1 MKIAFLGTAAAT
13 SYPLAFC
20 QCDYCKHARSNGG
33 KDIRKRAS
41 IVVNNDLLIDFG
53 PDTVNASLMYNKPLT
68 DIRYILQTHPHS
80 DHFDASHLSTRI
92 PEYMGVN
99 IPPIEIYGTL
109 QTINKMSE
117 MMRIEG
123 YIKDLLNPE
132 EQARLKAKIT
142 PISLYTPFDIG
153 NYSITAIPTN
163 HDQSVDSVLY
173 LITEGGKTAFY
184 GTDTDSLSEEVWKY
198 FTDNHVLLDFVI
210 LDHTYGLDA
219 DSGGHLNTNRFIEH
233 IQKLKHG
240 GLLKPDSRILATHIS
255 HEGNPTH
262 DKLSEFAHNNG
273 YEIAFDG
280 LEI

>member
-117 MMRIEG
+117 MMR
-123 YIKDLLNPE
+123 
-132 EQARLKAKIT
+132 
-142 PISLYTPFDIG
+142 S
-153 NYSITAIPTN
+153 
-163 HDQSVDSVLY
+163 
-173 LITEGGKTAFY
+173 
-184 GTDTDSLSEEVWKY
+184 
-198 FTDNHVLLDFVI
+198 
-210 LDHTYGLDA
+210 
-219 DSGGHLNTNRFIEH
+219 
-233 IQKLKHG
+233 
-240 GLLKPDSRILATHIS
+240 
-255 HEGNPTH
+255 
-262 DKLSEFAHNNG
+262 
-273 YEIAFDG
+273 
-280 LEI
+280 

>member
-1 MKIAFLGTAAAT
+1 MKITFLGTAAAT

-41 IVVNNDLLIDFG
+41 IVINNDLLIDFG

-117 MMRIEG
+117 MMRSEG
-123 YIKDLLNPE
+123 YINDLLNTE
-132 EQARLKAKIT
+132 EQVRLKAKIT
-142 PISLYTPFDIG
+142 PISLYSPFYIG
-153 NYSITAIPTN
+153 DYSITAIPTN

-173 LITEGGKTAFY
+173 LISYNGKTAFY
-184 GTDTDSLSEEVWKY
+184 ATDTDSLSEEVWKY
-198 FTDNHVLLDFVI
+198 FTNNHVLLDFVI

-219 DSGGHLNTNRFIEH
+219 DSGGHLNANRFIEH
-233 IQKLKHG
+233 IQKMKQS
-240 GLLKPDSRILATHIS
+240 GLLKPDSQLLATHIS
-255 HEGNPTH
+255 HEGNLTH
-262 DKLSEFAHNNG
+262 DKLSEFARSNG

-280 LEI
+280 MEI

>member
-1 MKIAFLGTAAAT
+1 
-13 SYPLAFC
+13 
-20 QCDYCKHARSNGG
+20 
-33 KDIRKRAS
+33 
-41 IVVNNDLLIDFG
+41 
-53 PDTVNASLMYNKPLT
+53 VNASLMYNKPLT

-123 YIKDLLNPE
+123 YIKDLLNLE
-132 EQARLKAKIT
+132 EQAILKAKIT
-142 PISLYTPFDIG
+142 PISLYTPFDVG

-210 LDHTYGLDA
+210 FDHTYGLDA
-219 DSGGHLNTNRFIEH
+219 DSGGHLNANRFIEH